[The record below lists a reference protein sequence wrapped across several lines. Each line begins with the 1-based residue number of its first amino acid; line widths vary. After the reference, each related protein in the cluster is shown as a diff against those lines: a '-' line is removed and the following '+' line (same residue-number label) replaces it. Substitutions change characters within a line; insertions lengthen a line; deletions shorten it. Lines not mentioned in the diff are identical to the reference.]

1 MCVCVCVKKVEDL
14 YTEKT
19 FFLIARG
26 GGEKEQKK
34 KSREEKKGRKN
45 FRKKRNV
52 PSFLHAFFPYF
63 YTHKLHIHQPT
74 RQPQHTTSIIHAL
87 LEATSYISEHMPMR
101 LAAAQHDPRG
111 DTE

>member
-1 MCVCVCVKKVEDL
+1 MCVCVCVCVKKVEDL

-63 YTHKLHIHQPT
+63 YTHKLHIHIVKLKKKV
-74 RQPQHTTSIIHAL
+74 RLHTNL
-87 LEATSYISEHMPMR
+87 RRER
-101 LAAAQHDPRG
+101 
-111 DTE
+111 